1 MGSPGECKN
10 CRVPLL
16 AAFINSVRVCACVC
30 VRVFACVSMYV
41 SQGLFVCL
49 YTSGHRSE
57 DVYFSL

>member
-16 AAFINSVRVCACVC
+16 AAFINSVRVCAHVS
-30 VRVFACVSMYV
+30 ACMCLHVYV
-41 SQGLFVCL
+41 SLGLFVCL